1 MESGGAAPVLSMP
14 DQFPP
19 SIWDRLLA
27 AEGEHRP
34 GGLVGID
41 KIKAQVARDVENIL
55 NARQALFLAGA
66 QYSLAARSVI
76 GFGLTDFAHVT
87 TYGTHEME
95 EVCRSI
101 ERAILAHEH
110 RLRHVQ
116 VRFRGT
122 SLIAGRWGFDV
133 VAELRVGD
141 AREPISF
148 EAVMDSSKQN
158 FSVQQ
163 GAGPA

>member
-1 MESGGAAPVLSMP
+1 MPPPVLSMP
-14 DQFPP
+14 DQYLP

-41 KIKAQVARDVENIL
+41 KIKAHVARDVENIL
-55 NARQALFLAGA
+55 NARQALFLAHTHD
-66 QYSLAARSVI
+66 SVAARSVM

-87 TYGTHEME
+87 TYGAHEMD

-101 ERAILAHEH
+101 ERAILSHEH
-110 RLRHVQ
+110 RLRQVR

-133 VAELRVGD
+133 MAELRVGD
-141 AREPISF
+141 AREPVSF
-148 EAVMDSSKQN
+148 EAVMDSSKQT

-163 GAGPA
+163 GARAA